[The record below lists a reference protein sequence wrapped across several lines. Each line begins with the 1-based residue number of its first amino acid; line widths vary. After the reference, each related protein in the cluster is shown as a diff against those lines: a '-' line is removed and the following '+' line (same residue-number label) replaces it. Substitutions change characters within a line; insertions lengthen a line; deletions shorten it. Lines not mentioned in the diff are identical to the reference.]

1 MKALL
6 LSVALLFFT
15 GAQGRYF
22 WQHDEAK
29 QEETT
34 DKSLEKILHDSFAI
48 VFSLLEHM
56 DYSSIA
62 KEYQIRERWDSAR
75 KHLNKLEKA
84 VDSYYED
91 VYKKFD
97 EQLHEKFPVFR
108 KNVVPILKE
117 FDDALEDH
125 LEKIGKQA
133 VMVICDLFSGMSQHV
148 VKFFESLENVAEE
161 GRDKLRE
168 EIDKLRVKVQ
178 PYVDDVRA
186 EYEKYRANVEDEFQK
201 DMKELKQEME
211 KKMEMLQEQAK
222 PHLENLKSKFPDGKE
237 FQEKVEQFLKEL
249 KEAIS
254 KEE

>member
-22 WQHDEAK
+22 WQNDEPK
-29 QEETT
+29 QEETN
-34 DKSLEKILHDSFAI
+34 DKGLEKILHDSFAI
-48 VFSLLEHM
+48 VFSLFEHM
-56 DYSSIA
+56 DYASIA
-62 KEYQIRERWDSAR
+62 KEYQIKERWDSAR

-84 VDSYYED
+84 VDSYYDE

-117 FDDALEDH
+117 FDDALEDQ
-125 LEKIGKQA
+125 LEKFVKKVVPVGT
-133 VMVICDLFSGMSQHV
+133 DLVGGISRHV
-148 VKFFESLENVAEE
+148 VKFFESLESIAEE

-178 PYVDDVRA
+178 PYVDDVHA
-186 EYEKYRANVEDEFQK
+186 EYEKYRANLQGEFEK
-201 DMKELKQEME
+201 DMKELKQEMDKNMEILKE
-211 KKMEMLQEQAK
+211 KAK
-222 PHLENLKSKFPDGKE
+222 PHLENLKSKFPDGQE

-249 KEAIS
+249 KKALS
-254 KEE
+254 EEE